1 MGGPKIKKAAKFK
14 ELKKEEIEKLAEELD
29 EIAKDPK
36 MLEEAEELHKKISY
50 LSPEDLLK
58 RFTI

>member
-1 MGGPKIKKAAKFK
+1 MSKEEVKKI
-14 ELKKEEIEKLAEELD
+14 LKKEEIEKLAEELD

-36 MLEEAEELHKKISY
+36 MLEQAEELHKKISY

>member
-1 MGGPKIKKAAKFK
+1 MREVEVK
-14 ELKKEEIEKLAEELD
+14 EEVKSKEFKEEIEKLAKELS

-36 MLEEAEELHKKISY
+36 MSEEAEKLHKKISY

>member
-1 MGGPKIKKAAKFK
+1 MAGANIRKMAKLK